1 MFCNKGLNVY
11 FEYKKSRCPIYDK
24 KILDFLPLKL
34 FEENIFDLN
43 LRCVNYKLC
52 QWKILLINHKEHL
65 NICPKEIINCPNRKY
80 IIKLRRKD
88 MDKHLIICEY
98 KKVRLQNCKTKLKY
112 MRELKI

>member
-1 MFCNKGLNVY
+1 MFCNKCLNVY
-11 FEYKKSRCPIYDK
+11 FEYKKIRYPICDK

-34 FEENIFDLN
+34 FEENIFNLN

-65 NICPKEIINCPNRKY
+65 YICQKEIINCHNRKC

-88 MDKHLIICEY
+88 IDKHLIICEY
-98 KKVRLQNCKTKLKY
+98 RK
-112 MRELKI
+112 